1 MTVGLLTIFMFPKL
15 FYFGNGA
22 YTQCKLNFW
31 LIHSSL
37 IQALNC
43 YWKGK
48 MKYVGVVP
56 KVRLYLQ
63 DANGI

>member
-43 YWKGK
+43 CWKGK

-56 KVRLYLQ
+56 
-63 DANGI
+63 